1 MDLKFS
7 EADVTFRQEVVTF
20 LENEYPEDIKEKQD
34 KRIPLEKEEI
44 VRWQKILN
52 QRGWFAINWPSQYTN
67 QEELSVTQKYILQ
80 EELAKANTPT
90 TIPFGMGMC
99 APVIYTFGTD
109 EQKEKFL
116 PSILNSDVWWC
127 QGYSEPGSG
136 SDLASLK
143 TKAELSGDKYIVNG
157 TKTWTTLAQHADW
170 IFCLVRTETTA
181 IKQEGISFLLIDMK
195 TPGIEVKPIIT
206 IDGSHEVN
214 MVYFDNVEVPVENLV
229 GEEGQGWNIAKFLLA
244 HERSGIAGIAAL
256 KRELKRLKE
265 LSAEIPLGEST
276 LLEDSQFRNKIEET
290 EIELTA
296 TEFTE
301 LRTLAAMSQ
310 GGSPGAESSI
320 LKIKGTEIQQGL
332 TELFVEAAGEYAL
345 MYPGAGGYGSNDKPS
360 GPEHAAVSL
369 ERFLNFR
376 KTSIYGGSN
385 EIQKNIIS
393 KFVLGV

>member
-7 EADVTFRQEVVTF
+7 ESDVAFRQEVVNF
-20 LENEYPEDIKEKQD
+20 LKSEYPEDIKEKQD
-34 KRIPLEKEEI
+34 KRMPLEKEEI

-52 QRGWFAINWPSQYTN
+52 EKGWFAINWPTEYTG
-67 QEELSVTQKYILQ
+67 QEELTVTQKYILQ

-99 APVIYTFGTD
+99 APVIYTFGTE
-109 EQKEKFL
+109 EQKKQFL

-143 TKAELSGDKYIVNG
+143 TKAELKGDKYLVNG

-170 IFCLVRTETTA
+170 IFCLVRTETTP

-214 MVYFDNVEVPVENLV
+214 MVYFDNVEVPAENLV
-229 GEEGQGWNIAKFLLA
+229 GEQGQGWNIAKFLLA

-256 KRELKRLKE
+256 KRELARLK
-265 LSAEIPLGEST
+265 
-276 LLEDSQFRNKIEET
+276 
-290 EIELTA
+290 
-296 TEFTE
+296 
-301 LRTLAAMSQ
+301 
-310 GGSPGAESSI
+310 
-320 LKIKGTEIQQGL
+320 
-332 TELFVEAAGEYAL
+332 
-345 MYPGAGGYGSNDKPS
+345 
-360 GPEHAAVSL
+360 
-369 ERFLNFR
+369 
-376 KTSIYGGSN
+376 
-385 EIQKNIIS
+385 
-393 KFVLGV
+393 